1 MGAKI
6 MVTHGR
12 QGAIVWDDTEQSL
25 TNIPAFS
32 VQNADTIGAG
42 DAFLATAAP
51 LVAAG
56 LEAEAAAFVGNV
68 AGALKTQIIGHRRH
82 VTRTEL
88 MTNVEALLA

>member
-12 QGAIVWDDTEQSL
+12 QGGMVWDSL
-25 TNIPAFS
+25 KSGIHEIPAFAT
-32 VQNADTIGAG
+32 QNADTIGAG
-42 DAFLATAAP
+42 DAFLSAAAP
-51 LVAAG
+51 LVAVG
-56 LEAEAAAFVGNV
+56 LEPEIAGFVGNV
-68 AGALKTQIIGHRRH
+68 AGALKTQIVGHRRH